1 MNALT
6 NIATNSVEGFMED
19 LSLVRIPPWWQSP
32 WFILVVLASLVVLIL
47 AGRRLYIRLHL
58 KVSPPEPETQVPI
71 ELPHLIALRR
81 LEELRAKMDELG
93 PYRLTIECSWVLRK
107 YIEARFK
114 LRIVYQTTREFLGHA
129 QTHSALSE
137 EQRQSLGQYLRFCD
151 MVKFARRGAS
161 REEMVQLL
169 DYAVAFVKAC
179 TKTVTSDVVVLPPQE
194 AVAPAAVP
202 AQKGTVK

>member
-1 MNALT
+1 MNTVT
-6 NIATNSVEGFMED
+6 NAATNTVAGFIED

-32 WFILVVLASLVVLIL
+32 WFILLVLVSVAVLVL
-47 AGRRLYIRLHL
+47 AGRRLYIRFRL
-58 KVSPPEPETQVPI
+58 KARPAAPQAYVPE
-71 ELPHLIALRR
+71 ELPHVLALRR
-81 LEELRAKMDELG
+81 LEELRAKLDELG

-161 REEMVQLL
+161 REEMVQLI
-169 DYAVAFVKAC
+169 DYAVVFVKAC
-179 TKTVTSDVVVLPPQE
+179 AKIVSSDLVVVPPQGE
-194 AVAPAAVP
+194 AAPRIKELAP
-202 AQKGTVK
+202 

>member
-1 MNALT
+1 MNLFT
-6 NIATNSVEGFMED
+6 NIATNTVEGFMED

-32 WFILVVLASLVVLIL
+32 WFILVALISLAILIL
-47 AGRRLYIRLHL
+47 AGRRLYIRWRL
-58 KVSPPEPETQVPI
+58 KPGIPAAPAYAPV
-71 ELPHLIALRR
+71 ELPHLVALRR

-129 QTHSALSE
+129 HTNSALSE
-137 EQRQSLGQYLRFCD
+137 EQRQSLGLYLKFCD
-151 MVKFARRGAS
+151 LVKFARRGAS

-169 DYAVAFVKAC
+169 DYAVAFVHAC
-179 TKTVTSDVVVLPPQE
+179 AKTITSDLVVVPPQALSEPRE
-194 AVAPAAVP
+194 AGPA
-202 AQKGTVK
+202 